1 MVITQHLN
9 DLYDMCAKTSVISL
23 PVYKENPLKIEF
35 EKASECRT
43 VYEGQQPP
51 LPFADGEVFDA
62 SISDWRKLTAEGEGC
77 KDVYEVTFDITGSD
91 FHFKPGDTIGIIP
104 HNIETEVNSVLSHL
118 DLTALADVPYKLCV
132 DKSQKGA
139 KIPAH
144 VPVKSTLRHVFTHC
158 LDLRGVL
165 KKLFI
170 LALSKHTKDEKERK
184 VLEYICSKEGSA
196 SYTSHI
202 LNKNMCIL
210 DLLVIYKSC
219 KPPIEVLL
227 ANLPRLLPRPY
238 SIASSRL
245 RDPNLLKICFSVMD
259 IGNNRRGLATGW
271 LERIINSS
279 NLENQMNNLSINRDK
294 MESRKINK
302 IPIYLRR
309 NATGFSMPGNL
320 DTPLLLLGPG
330 TGVAPFIGFLEER
343 QLLKQKVPEFNL
355 GSTWLFFGCRNP
367 ELDFIYEKE
376 LKGFMR
382 DGTLSKF
389 NTAFSRVENSESK
402 YIQDALMQN
411 GEAVTKFI
419 KKGAIV
425 FICGDLNNMA
435 LQIKEVLVQCLVKHD
450 NKSIEDA
457 EKYIS
462 DMQKDKRYFVDI
474 WS

>member
-1 MVITQHLN
+1 MVITQHFK
-9 DLYDMCAKTSVISL
+9 DLYDMCTKTSEISL
-23 PVYKENPLKIEF
+23 PVFKENPLKIEF
-35 EKASECRT
+35 QKASECRP
-43 VYEGQQPP
+43 VYEGKQPP

-62 SISDWRKLTAEGEGC
+62 GISDWRKLTAEGEGC
-77 KDVYEVTFDITGSD
+77 KDVYEVTFDITGSN

-104 HNIETEVNSVLSHL
+104 HNIEAEVNTVLSHI
-118 DLTALADVPYKLCV
+118 DLATLADVPYKLSV

-158 LDLRGVL
+158 LDLRAVL

-170 LALSKHTKDEKERK
+170 LSLSKHTKDEKERK

-210 DLLVIYKSC
+210 DLFAIYKTC
-219 KPPIEVLL
+219 KPPVEVLL

-259 IGNNRRGLATGW
+259 IGNNRRGLTTGW
-271 LERIINSS
+271 LEQVITSS
-279 NLENQMNNLSINRDK
+279 NLENQMKNLKISKDK
-294 MESRKINK
+294 IESRK

-309 NATGFSMPGNL
+309 NPTGFSMPGNL

-355 GSTWLFFGCRNP
+355 GLTWLFFGCRNP
-367 ELDFIYEKE
+367 KLDFIYEKE
-376 LKGFMR
+376 LNEFMR

-402 YIQDALMQN
+402 YIQDALQQN

-425 FICGDLNNMA
+425 FVCGDLNNMA
-435 LQIKEVLVQCLVKHD
+435 SQIKEVLLQCLVKHD
-450 NKSIEDA
+450 KKSVEDA
-457 EKYIS
+457 EKYIN